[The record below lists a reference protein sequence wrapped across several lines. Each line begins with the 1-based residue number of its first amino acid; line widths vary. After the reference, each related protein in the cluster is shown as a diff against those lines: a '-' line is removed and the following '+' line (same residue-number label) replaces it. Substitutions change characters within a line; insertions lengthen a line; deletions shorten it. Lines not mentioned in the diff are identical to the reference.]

1 MPINDTV
8 VFFSLAGRLNDIYHD
23 YKYTYIACG
32 IVLLI
37 ASVFLFVGMGINYHL
52 LDKEKKEE
60 ERKAGL
66 EDKDQETNIDNA
78 VKEKDAE
85 NDVSTPLTQADV
97 SKLDEDT
104 V

>member
-1 MPINDTV
+1 MV
-8 VFFSLAGRLNDIYHD
+8 LSLAGRLNDIYND

-32 IVLLI
+32 IVLII

-52 LDKEKKEE
+52 LDREKKEE

-66 EDKDQETNIDNA
+66 EDREQETNIDNA
-78 VKEKDAE
+78 MKEKDAE
-85 NDVSTPLTQADV
+85 NDVSKPLTHADV
-97 SKLDEDT
+97 ANLDEDD